1 MINKLKTKMTMLL
14 AILMVFQYSSVFAAE
29 TNSEFNLQ
37 TAIDTALSNSSSLKL
52 YDEKIKNATDIYYRY
67 NDKAISSKD
76 APVLTGKELQKTND
90 LYFIEN
96 RKIQVLYPEQ
106 KKNDLDNLKY
116 EKQNEIVDI
125 KLNITENYFKL
136 LFLEKQIS
144 YQNALIA
151 RLDADLKVKKND
163 VKLGRS
169 VASAVTKI
177 ELDIK
182 RAKNELVQ
190 LNREENNSKMSLN
203 SLLGRKITDEIQ
215 IKDIDV
221 PDTDYDSIDIKSVI
235 EDRQKNNNKIKDI
248 KFNIEQ
254 AKLEAEIVKENTN
267 REDPVE
273 LDTLEDTR
281 LNQEYALKDEIINIE
296 KHVYQENNTIL
307 NLEDEIAI
315 KQLNK
320 EICDKDL
327 EVANEK
333 LKHGLLSKSDLNAVI
348 DAAEEANIEYLK
360 AKLDFYL
367 EVQRFNA
374 YMEKL

>member
-14 AILMVFQYSSVFAAE
+14 VILMIFQYSSVYALE
-29 TNSEFNLQ
+29 TNSIVEFNLQ
-37 TAIDTALSNSSSLKL
+37 TAIDTALTNSNSLKL
-52 YDEKIKNATDIYYRY
+52 YDEKIKNATDICHRY
-67 NDKAISSKD
+67 NELAVSAKD

-106 KKNDLDNLKY
+106 KKNDLNNLKY
-116 EKQNEIVDI
+116 QKQNEIVDI
-125 KLNITENYFKL
+125 KLNLTENYFKL

-144 YQNALIA
+144 YQNALIT

-182 RAKNELVQ
+182 KANNELVQ
-190 LNREENNSKMSLN
+190 LNREADKSKMSLN

-215 IKDIDV
+215 IKDMDV
-221 PDTDYDSIDIKSVI
+221 PDIDYDSVDIKAVI

-254 AKLEAEIVKENTN
+254 SKLEAEIVKENTN
-267 REDPVE
+267 REDPAE

-281 LNQEYALKDEIINIE
+281 LNQEYALKDEMINIE
-296 KHVYQENNTIL
+296 KYVYQENNTIL
-307 NLEDEIAI
+307 NLKDEIAI
-315 KQLNK
+315 
-320 EICDKDL
+320 
-327 EVANEK
+327 
-333 LKHGLLSKSDLNAVI
+333 
-348 DAAEEANIEYLK
+348 
-360 AKLDFYL
+360 
-367 EVQRFNA
+367 
-374 YMEKL
+374 

>member
-67 NDKAISSKD
+67 NDKAISAKD
-76 APVLTGKELQKTND
+76 APVLTGKELRETND

-96 RKIQVLYPEQ
+96 KKIQVLYPEQ
-106 KKNDLDNLKY
+106 KKNDLNNLKY
-116 EKQNEIVDI
+116 EKQNQIVDI
-125 KLNITENYFKL
+125 KLNVTENYFKL
-136 LFLEKQIS
+136 LFLEKQLS

-151 RLDADLKVKKND
+151 RLDADLKVKKSD

-169 VASAVTKI
+169 VASVVTKI

-190 LNREENNSKMSLN
+190 LNREASKSKMSLN
-203 SLLGRKITDEIQ
+203 SLLGRKITDEIE
-215 IKDIDV
+215 IGDIDV
-221 PDTDYDSIDIKSVI
+221 PGIDYDSIDIKAVI

-254 AKLEAEIVKENTN
+254 AKLEAEIVKDNTN

-281 LNQEYALKDEIINIE
+281 LNQEYSLKDEMINIE
-296 KHVYQENNTIL
+296 KYVYQENNTIL
-307 NLEDEIAI
+307 NLKDEIAI
-315 KQLNK
+315 KELNK

-333 LKHGLLSKSDLNAVI
+333 LKHGLLSKADINAVI

-374 YMEKL
+374 YMEKQ